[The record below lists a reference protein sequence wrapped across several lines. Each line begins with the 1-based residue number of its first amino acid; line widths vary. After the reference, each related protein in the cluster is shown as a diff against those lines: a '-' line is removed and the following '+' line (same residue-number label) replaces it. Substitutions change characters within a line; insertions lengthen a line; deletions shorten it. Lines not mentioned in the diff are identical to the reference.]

1 MVGNDLICV
10 GRVLGAHGIKGW
22 VKVRSFTDP
31 EEQLFDYA
39 PLYLVQ
45 RTKHELVDVEA
56 RKALTKGWSVKLK
69 GVDDRNAAELLQ
81 GVDIV
86 MSATTLPELG
96 DGDYYWRDLIG
107 MSVLANGVLLG
118 VVANMLETGANDVL
132 VVKSTE
138 ESVDEQERLIPFLLD
153 RFVLGVDKTSKTIE
167 VDWDPQW

>member
-1 MVGNDLICV
+1 MASDDLITV

-22 VKVRSFTDP
+22 VRIRSFTDP

-45 RTKHELVDVEA
+45 RAKREVFEIEA

-69 GVDDRNAAELLQ
+69 GVDDRNTAELLK
-81 GVDIV
+81 GVDIMMPV
-86 MSATTLPELG
+86 AMLPELAE
-96 DGDYYWRDLIG
+96 DEYYWRDLIG
-107 MSVLANGVLLG
+107 MTVATKGVLLG
-118 VVANMLETGANDVL
+118 VVGNMLETGANDVL

-153 RFVLGVDKTSKTIE
+153 RFVLDVNKASNTIE
-167 VDWDPQW
+167 VDWDPEW